1 MATAAPVFGPRGP
14 GGNRGTP
21 PRDDVPAPVV
31 PPTASERLGPA
42 PVLTPSQPA
51 MVAPEPPAGQTMP
64 VAAGTLRRAAARDG
78 ALPDFLDDDELTRR
92 MAQVLQDEARRYGI
106 EV

>member
-1 MATAAPVFGPRGP
+1 MATAAPVFGPRGS
-14 GGNRGTP
+14 RGTP

-51 MVAPEPPAGQTMP
+51 MVAPEPPAGPTMP

-78 ALPDFLDDDELTRR
+78 ALPDSLDDHELTRR